1 VLVYLFPCILH
12 IIDPPLETEIFP
24 EGLKEAKDIPLHKGS
39 VRSNVG
45 NWSLISGLILFSKIF
60 DKVVHK
66 RKMNTQIIT
75 NMPVYIDF
83 KKAFDTV
90 DFNTLSRR
98 LESLGVKGVCLNS
111 FHSFM
116 SIKVV
121 IAYNQYLW
129 SSLILNVTSSV
140 YLVNCAVPQ
149 GGVLGPL

>member
-1 VLVYLFPCILH
+1 
-12 IIDPPLETEIFP
+12 
-24 EGLKEAKDIPLHKGS
+24 
-39 VRSNVG
+39 
-45 NWSLISGLILFSKIF
+45 
-60 DKVVHK
+60 
-66 RKMNTQIIT
+66 MNTQIIT